1 VRANVTVGACF
12 GREGLGLAAA
22 SKVAD
27 EVLAQLGLSEK
38 SDDPAAKLN
47 VAQKKRLELARAL
60 AARPYLLLADEVLA
74 GLNPPEV
81 AEMLGTFRRLKEQG
95 VTVIMI
101 EHLMHA
107 VMNVCDRV
115 VVLDYGKKIAE
126 GTPQEI
132 TSDPKVIEAY
142 LGDPKIA
149 EQFLAESAP

>member
-1 VRANVTVGACF
+1 MLTLRPLSF
-12 GREGLGLAAA
+12 P
-22 SKVAD
+22 AD
-27 EVLAQLGLSEK
+27 IDV
-38 SDDPAAKLN
+38 
-47 VAQKKRLELARAL
+47 
-60 AARPYLLLADEVLA
+60 LLALQARIYA
-74 GLNPPEV
+74 GDPSWVPPVREWLVSRLNPPEV

-115 VVLDYGKKIAE
+115 IVLDYGKKIAE